1 MLAELDAKQERL
13 MREAKEAEEIVRKA
27 EEEKK
32 MAEIEAKE
40 AQETLKAKSDFI
52 DQQAEIVRDEVIEHK
67 ITNEQMENDFVASM
81 AAKAEREEQEYIEW
95 ERQNFAKNY
104 GTKIDDIKMKAQE
117 EFKRG
122 SYSEAITLY
131 K

>member
-95 ERQNFAKNY
+95 ERQNLAKNY
-104 GTKIDDIKMKAQE
+104 GTKIDDIKLKAQE

>member
-81 AAKAEREEQEYIEW
+81 AAKAEREE
-95 ERQNFAKNY
+95 
-104 GTKIDDIKMKAQE
+104 
-117 EFKRG
+117 
-122 SYSEAITLY
+122 
-131 K
+131 

>member
-32 MAEIEAKE
+32 LAEIEAKE

-67 ITNEQMENDFVASM
+67 ITNEQMENDFVACM

-117 EFKRG
+117 EFKR
-122 SYSEAITLY
+122 S
-131 K
+131 